1 MTSEEIGRPLD
12 PLLGI
17 PDMLIAKEITLA
29 IWRNPCNKLV
39 ISYDYQELILHH
51 SVKSG
56 RLD

>member
-1 MTSEEIGRPLD
+1 LD